1 MIFIFHFIYIYGI
14 IIFPLTNSYFSRWL
28 LYHQPVY
35 IIIPLYPLTTG
46 LHPIMIPSHN
56 WFIATTV
63 TNQTGVFLTHVNVIH
78 QRPRLRRSHNFIPSE
93 ISRLDGCC
101 RRTPSWFSVVF
112 RGGTNI
118 YLCAHAFLNE
128 FWCIKNS
135 QKHGGTF
142 KCNAEAR
149 VRQKTILVKFSMI
162 LQIQNTVRYA
172 GIVGTINRRFHV
184 TQLP

>member
-1 MIFIFHFIYIYGI
+1 
-14 IIFPLTNSYFSRWL
+14 
-28 LYHQPVY
+28 
-35 IIIPLYPLTTG
+35 
-46 LHPIMIPSHN
+46 MIPSHN

-63 TNQTGVFLTHVNVIH
+63 TNQTDVFLTHVNVIH

-112 RGGTNI
+112 RIGTNI
-118 YLCAHAFLNE
+118 YLCAHAFLND

-142 KCNAEAR
+142 KCNAEVR

-162 LQIQNTVRYA
+162 PQVQNTGFVTPDSKRDR
-172 GIVGTINRRFHV
+172 VHRRFQSDPAAKASELAV
-184 TQLP
+184 WSPSRLR